1 MGAFFTPRP
10 GMSIGASIDAA
21 EARAR
26 AVGEAFERYSGLNCS
41 LPTVSATLR
50 EGGLLGHWPRCA
62 PDEQCPQSLRTLP
75 ADIALTHVEARRLAD
90 GSPSLVPAGFVL
102 LTPRFPPGEP
112 PVTMPISTGLAF
124 HPYLHEAIW
133 RGLCEVVERDALMTL
148 WWIHRPAPR
157 IDVDGPRVP
166 YQVVERVMR
175 LRRAGCEPELYDMT
189 TEVQIPTVLC
199 VLRAP
204 RYPHLVISA
213 ATHGDAG
220 RTCTKALD
228 EVVLGRFVLRLS
240 RTDAEAGNDTA
251 RPAGHT
257 SGPVAGSLE
266 HGRLYASDPRAPALD
281 FLSGPSA
288 DVISYVSFS
297 DRSITVPADQGSLSQ
312 FAASLE
318 RQAAITILWADVTC
332 PEVAAFGSVARVIVP
347 ELVPLSLDDNIRWL
361 GTERLLARSGVKDAS
376 KAAFFAGPHPF
387 D

>member
-1 MGAFFTPRP
+1 M
-10 GMSIGASIDAA
+10 
-21 EARAR
+21 
-26 AVGEAFERYSGLNCS
+26 
-41 LPTVSATLR
+41 
-50 EGGLLGHWPRCA
+50 
-62 PDEQCPQSLRTLP
+62 
-75 ADIALTHVEARRLAD
+75 
-90 GSPSLVPAGFVL
+90 
-102 LTPRFPPGEP
+102 
-112 PVTMPISTGLAF
+112 
-124 HPYLHEAIW
+124 
-133 RGLCEVVERDALMTL
+133 VERDALMTL

-281 FLSGPSA
+281 FLSGPQRGR
-288 DVISYVSFS
+288 DFLRVLQ
-297 DRSITVPADQGSLSQ
+297 RSLHHGAGDQGSLCSSRP
-312 FAASLE
+312 AWS
-318 RQAAITILWADVTC
+318 
-332 PEVAAFGSVARVIVP
+332 ARP
-347 ELVPLSLDDNIRWL
+347 RSRFSGPMSR
-361 GTERLLARSGVKDAS
+361 ARR
-376 KAAFFAGPHPF
+376 
-387 D
+387 